1 MKLPNPPPDNSAILS
16 KLDPE
21 TLGRLFKQTSP
32 LVAGKYIHWDELR
45 HREPPEG
52 LSHEQW
58 WLSVWLG
65 RTSQLKIVP
74 LFDKAGNPFRFA
86 TPEPV
91 LIHLHHIDRD
101 AAGQILAPD
110 GTPIRESKER
120 YLLHSLIEEAITSSQ
135 LEGASTTRQVAEVML
150 HEGRKPRNRSERM
163 IFNNYAAMEHIRR
176 LGAEPITPDSIF
188 ELHRMLVQ
196 DTMDNPS
203 DAGRLRQSDDV
214 RVVDNRD
221 GTVLHHPPSYK
232 ELPDR
237 LVRLCAFANASEK
250 TSPFVHP
257 VVRAIL
263 VHFMIGYDHPFSD
276 GNGRTARAL
285 FYWAMARSGYWLME
299 FLSISEFLRKAPSQ
313 YVQAYLHTE
322 TDNNDATYF
331 LLHQLNVIRK
341 AIDALHGYLAR
352 KTSEQRDAE
361 RLLASSP
368 SLRSRL
374 NHRQTA
380 VLNHALKNPGAT
392 YLVSTHQK
400 LHNVVYQT
408 ARTDLLDL
416 ESLNL
421 LIKEKQGKSFVFY
434 APDDLQDRVQRSI
447 AEHSGG

>member
-1 MKLPNPPPDNSAILS
+1 
-16 KLDPE
+16 
-21 TLGRLFKQTSP
+21 
-32 LVAGKYIHWDELR
+32 
-45 HREPPEG
+45 
-52 LSHEQW
+52 
-58 WLSVWLG
+58 
-65 RTSQLKIVP
+65 
-74 LFDKAGNPFRFA
+74 
-86 TPEPV
+86 
-91 LIHLHHIDRD
+91 
-101 AAGQILAPD
+101 
-110 GTPIRESKER
+110 
-120 YLLHSLIEEAITSSQ
+120 
-135 LEGASTTRQVAEVML
+135 
-150 HEGRKPRNRSERM
+150 
-163 IFNNYAAMEHIRR
+163 
-176 LGAEPITPDSIF
+176 
-188 ELHRMLVQ
+188 
-196 DTMDNPS
+196 
-203 DAGRLRQSDDV
+203 
-214 RVVDNRD
+214 VVDNRD